1 MTTFITNPYKKVIN
15 LNDTSDLKLYKE
27 AVKGLEKED
36 KFNGKKENFDTFQK
50 LMGKSFKEFRCMEAL
65 TIPTKW
71 DSNNAINENKQLVL
85 VEEDLFDTDKISK
98 EDVKRKA

>member
-1 MTTFITNPYKKVIN
+1 MTTFITNPYEKVLD
-15 LNDTSDLKLYKE
+15 LNDSSDLKLYKE

-36 KFNGKKENFDTFQK
+36 KFDGKKENFDKFQK

-71 DSNNAINENKQLVL
+71 DSNNAVNENK
-85 VEEDLFDTDKISK
+85 
-98 EDVKRKA
+98 